1 MGATKVTPI
10 YYNSTDF
17 QHFTTQYSSSFQ
29 KTNEPSKSLS
39 INQRTIISTQ
49 LDRFRSVKM
58 VIVNILIIIWLYDY
72 LTGQIF
78 TNITILN

>member
-29 KTNEPSKSLS
+29 KKSS
-39 INQRTIISTQ
+39 
-49 LDRFRSVKM
+49 FE
-58 VIVNILIIIWLYDY
+58 
-72 LTGQIF
+72 G
-78 TNITILN
+78 